1 MGSLFPEVFM
11 LSQEVRRAFLK
22 YFHSKG
28 HSIIPSSPVIPHDD
42 PTLLFINAGMNQ
54 FKDVFLGHSKRD
66 YTRATSNQKCVR
78 VGGKHN
84 DLENVGHT
92 TRHLTFFEML
102 GNFSFGDYFKKEAI
116 SFAWDVTTNIFQL
129 DPEKIWVSVFNDD
142 DEAFSLWEKYLPA
155 SRIVR
160 LGEKDNFW
168 TMGDVGPCGPC
179 TELLYDRGNKY
190 GDAKGPQDDF
200 LGERYFEFW
209 NLVFMQSERA
219 KDGSMKPLPKQ
230 SVDAGAGLERVVSLK
245 MDVDTVFQTDVLR
258 ALIGEVERISGK
270 TYDPENRDLA
280 PAFQVIADHI
290 RTLSFA
296 IADGVQPSNTDR
308 GYILRKVLR
317 RAVRYGRTLGL
328 QKPFLAA
335 VLPKLVSSMGEDFP
349 ELTDAKGRIEEILT
363 LEEEAFIRTLER
375 GGNLLNQV
383 ISSSKGKISGDDAFK
398 LKDTYGFPLEEI
410 ELIAK
415 DEHLKIDLAK
425 FHALEEE
432 AKEKSKKAHKK
443 TAQEFDTNFFQ
454 DFTRVHQPCEFI
466 GYKEK
471 VSKARLLGIIVDG
484 KFTDLIDGRGILIL
498 DRTPFYAEMGGQV
511 GDTGVISK
519 DGHKFIVEDTTS
531 PFPGV
536 IAHLGA
542 MEDGS
547 LQKGDSVEASIDPAR
562 RQEIENNHTVTHLL
576 HLTLQEILGSHI
588 KQAGSLVE
596 AERLRFDFNHHK
608 PLITKDIQNIE
619 KRVNEIIRSCED
631 VSTYELTYD
640 EAQKRAD
647 IKQFFGEKYGA
658 NVRVVDVGPSKE
670 LCGGTHTRSVGTIGL
685 FKILKESSIAAGVR
699 RIEAMTGRH
708 AEEFVHSEED
718 TLHRASSLL
727 KTPPQKIEEKITH
740 LQEENKRF
748 LSQVKEMRKSQIKEL
763 LEQCLLKKESFGES
777 FLIAQEVPLELEEM
791 ASFAQ
796 SLLDRLKSGVVAL
809 GAKKEDRCQLL
820 VAVSEDLVKAKI
832 QAGAL
837 VKEAAPLIQG
847 GGGGRPNLAQAG
859 GKDPSGIPKALE
871 KIRTIIKQ

>member
-1 MGSLFPEVFM
+1 M

-22 YFHSKG
+22 YFQSKG
-28 HSIIPSSPVIPHDD
+28 HAIIPSSPVIPHDD

-54 FKDVFLGHSKRD
+54 FKDVFLGQSKRD
-66 YTRATSNQKCVR
+66 YTRATSSQKCVR

-84 DLENVGHT
+84 DLDNVGHT

-116 SFAWDVTTNIFQL
+116 AFAWDVTTNIFQL
-129 DPEKIWVSVFNDD
+129 DPEKIWVSVFKDD
-142 DEAFSLWEKYLPA
+142 DEAFALWEEHMPVK
-155 SRIVR
+155 RIVR

-179 TELLYDRGNKY
+179 TELLYDRGDKY
-190 GDAKGPQDDF
+190 GNAKGPQDDI

-209 NLVFMQSERA
+209 NLVFMQYEKA
-219 KDGSMKPLPKQ
+219 NDGTMEPLPKQ

-245 MDVDTVFQTDVLR
+245 MDVDTVFQTDILR
-258 ALIGEVERISGK
+258 SLIAEVEGISGK
-270 TYDPENRDLA
+270 KYDPENKTMA
-280 PAFQVIADHI
+280 PAFQVISDHI

-328 QKPFLAA
+328 QKPFLGKI
-335 VLPKLVSSMGEDFP
+335 LPQLVSCMGEDFP
-349 ELTDAKGRIEEILT
+349 ELNDAKGRIEEILT
-363 LEEEAFIRTLER
+363 LEEESFIRTLER

-383 ISSSKGKISGDDAFK
+383 IASSKGKISGDDAFK

-425 FHALEEE
+425 FHVLEEE

-443 TAQEFDTNFFQ
+443 TAQEFDANFFQ
-454 DFTRVHQPCEFI
+454 DYTRVHKPCAFV

-471 VSKARLLGIIVDG
+471 ATDAHILGIIVDG
-484 KFTDLIDGRGILIL
+484 KFTDVIEGSGILLL
-498 DRTPFYAEMGGQV
+498 DITPFYAEMGGQV
-511 GDTGVISK
+511 GDTGIISK
-519 DGHKFIVEDTTS
+519 QGHQFIVEDTTS

-536 IAHLGA
+536 IAHLGR
-542 MEDGS
+542 MEEGC
-547 LQKGDSVEASIDPAR
+547 LKKGDKVDASIDTTR
-562 RQEIENNHTVTHLL
+562 RQEIENNHTATHLL
-576 HLTLQEILGSHI
+576 HLALQEILGSHI

-596 AERLRFDFNHHK
+596 ATRFRFDFNHHK
-608 PLITKDIQNIE
+608 SLGLSEIRLIEN
-619 KRVNEIIRSCED
+619 RVNGIIRACSD
-631 VSTYELTYD
+631 VSTYELTYA
-640 EAQKRAD
+640 EAQKRSD

-658 NVRVVDVGPSKE
+658 KVRVVDVGVSKE
-670 LCGGTHTRSVGTIGL
+670 LCGGTHTNEVGTIGL

-699 RIEAMTGRH
+699 RIEVVTGKY
-708 AEEFVHSEED
+708 AEAFVQRQED
-718 TLHRASSLL
+718 ALLDAAKLL
-727 KTPPQKIEEKITH
+727 KIPPQNMLEKIMH

-748 LSQVKEMRKSQIKEL
+748 LSQVKEMRKAQIKEL
-763 LEQCLLKKESFGES
+763 LEQSLSKKESFGES
-777 FLIAQEVPLELEEM
+777 FLVAQEVPLEPEEM

-796 SLLDRLKSGVVAL
+796 SLIQSLKSGVVAL
-809 GAKKEDRCQLL
+809 GSKKDDRCQLL
-820 VAVSEDLVKAKI
+820 VAVSDDLVKAKI

-837 VKEAAPLIQG
+837 IKEAAPLIQG

-859 GKDPSGIPKALE
+859 GKNPAGIPKALE
-871 KIRTIIKQ
+871 KIRQLIKC